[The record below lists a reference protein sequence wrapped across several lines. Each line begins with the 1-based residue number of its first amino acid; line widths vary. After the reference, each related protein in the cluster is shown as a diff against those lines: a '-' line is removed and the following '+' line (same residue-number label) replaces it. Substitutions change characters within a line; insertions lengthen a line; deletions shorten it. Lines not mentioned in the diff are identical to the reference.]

1 MAFGNLT
8 VREAHAKQRQGY
20 TYVDVRSIPEFEEA
34 HPAGAVNVPLLHQD
48 ERTGQIMPNRE
59 FLDVM
64 RANFAADA
72 KLLIGCQ
79 VGARSEQAAEALI
92 LAGFA
97 DVANVVGG
105 FGGARN
111 PRTGAVYAEGWLQAD
126 LPVETGRAEGRG
138 YEDLRARVARQG
150 PVAE

>member
-1 MAFGNLT
+1 MTFENLS
-8 VREAHAKQRQGY
+8 VREAHAKQRAGY
-20 TYVDVRSIPEFEEA
+20 TYVDVRSIPEFEDG
-34 HPAGAVNVPLLHQD
+34 HPAEAVNVPLLHFD
-48 ERTGQIMPNRE
+48 GRTGQMMPNRE

-64 RANFAADA
+64 RANFRADA

-79 VGARSEQAAEALI
+79 VGARSAQAAQALV
-92 LAGFA
+92 LAGFD

-105 FGGARN
+105 FDGARD
-111 PRTGAVYAEGWLQAD
+111 PMTGAMEAEGWMQAA

-138 YEDLRARVARQG
+138 YEDLRARVAQQG